1 MLSIIFMWNFNIIPI
16 FNHLEFF
23 GEILR
28 KNFGNFQSIICFV
41 ILFFSP
47 FCQIA
52 SFLVKILKK
61 KYLNIILIRFN
72 RNCDE
77 IFSMKFEKKY
87 FIIIRKDLRGDRM
100 VWWSEFLILLILLPV
115 FFFTKIMLNERIL
128 NWDFK
133 VDMFVCRKKKA
144 KTWKSIEWIAEG
156 FWHGNWKDW
165 KQKKCS
171 SEIF

>member
-16 FNHLEFF
+16 F
-23 GEILR
+23 
-28 KNFGNFQSIICFV
+28 IIW
-41 ILFFSP
+41 
-47 FCQIA
+47 
-52 SFLVKILKK
+52 SFLEKFWEKISVIFNQLFALWSYFFLLSVKLLHFWLKYWKRNIWILYWSDSIEIVTKFFRWNSKKKILYYHSKR
-61 KYLNIILIRFN
+61 LERRSNGL
-72 RNCDE
+72 
-77 IFSMKFEKKY
+77 MKW
-87 FIIIRKDLRGDRM
+87 ISHSPNSLAC
-100 VWWSEFLILLILLPV
+100 